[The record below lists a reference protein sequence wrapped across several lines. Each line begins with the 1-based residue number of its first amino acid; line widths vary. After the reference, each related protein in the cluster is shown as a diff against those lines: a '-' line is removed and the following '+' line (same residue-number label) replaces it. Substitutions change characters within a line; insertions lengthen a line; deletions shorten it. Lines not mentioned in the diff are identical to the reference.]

1 MRRTRLLLSLIVAG
15 LLSPVAPVLA
25 QGAAPPDP
33 SPPRHV
39 DLRGVAAIPLVASG
53 VGGGADIP
61 VIEVFVNGKGPF
73 RFGVETGAGFIA
85 LSPGFAAAQG
95 LARIGGPDDAP
106 LFRIDS
112 VTLPGAAFHTLGA
125 TELPRGPTGVDG
137 ILGLPFFETLL
148 LTIDYPRR
156 EVRLERGALPA
167 ANGQDILQLTKA
179 GPFWAVPVE
188 VAGLRSRAVLDTR
201 SMGSL
206 GVAPA
211 MADSLSFASPP
222 VVVGMARGA
231 GFAPTE
237 VKAGQLDGDLKIGHY
252 RITRPTIGVRALP
265 SWFPQEAT
273 LGARVLK
280 HFAVTLDQANAR
292 LRLTR
297 DGGTTLTI

>member
-1 MRRTRLLLSLIVAG
+1 MRRNRLFACFMLAG
-15 LLSPVAPVLA
+15 LVSPLASVLA

-33 SPPRHV
+33 APPRHV
-39 DLRGVAAIPLVASG
+39 ELKHPATIPLVASG
-53 VGGGADIP
+53 VGGGPDIP

-73 RFGVETGAGFIA
+73 RFGVETGAGFTA

-95 LARIGGPDDAP
+95 LPRIGGPDDAP

-112 VTLPGAAFHTLGA
+112 VTMPGAAFHTLGA

-167 ANGQDILQLTKA
+167 ANGKDILPLTRA
-179 GPFWAVPVE
+179 GPFWALPVE

-211 MADSLSFASPP
+211 TADSLRFVAPP

-231 GFAPTE
+231 GFGPTE
-237 VKAGQLDGDLKIGHY
+237 VKAGQLDGDITIGHY

-273 LGARVLK
+273 LGARVLR

-297 DGGTTLTI
+297 DGETTLTI